1 MRPPTIRDVAA
12 RAGVSKSLVSLV
24 LRGSGSVRPDK
35 RQAVLAA
42 VEELGYRPNAAA
54 RSLSERRTRTVGVLL
69 NDMRNPW
76 FVELLDGLNS
86 RLHDAG
92 LHMLLADGHLNRRLG
107 EDLTRTF
114 TELRVDGLVAVG
126 TLRDPRALRVA
137 AGRVPTVVAGT
148 REPELPG
155 VDVVA
160 GDDERGARLATGHL
174 VALGHRHIAHIAGQG
189 AVGDLRRRGFEAA
202 MRAHGLAGT
211 AVVEQGDLTEEGGY
225 RATVRLLSRT
235 RRPTAV
241 FAVNDMACVGAL
253 SAAEE
258 SGLRVPGDLSLAG
271 YDNTYLSRLRHL
283 WLTTV
288 DNASH
293 DVGRRAAQRLLD
305 RIDDRHLPRTVDLT
319 SPALEVR
326 GTTAPPAATG

>member
-24 LRGSGSVRPDK
+24 LRGSESVRPEK
-35 RQAVLAA
+35 RRAVLAA
-42 VEELGYRPNAAA
+42 IEELGYRPNAAA

-69 NDMRNPW
+69 NDLRNPW
-76 FVELLDGLNS
+76 FVELLDGLNA
-86 RLHDAG
+86 RLHDSG
-92 LHMLLADGHLNRRLG
+92 LHVLLADGRLNRRLG
-107 EDLTRTF
+107 QDLTRTF
-114 TELRVDGLVAVG
+114 TELRVDGVVAVG
-126 TLRDPRALRVA
+126 TLQDPAALRTA
-137 AGRVPTVVAGT
+137 ADRVPTVVAGT

-155 VDVVA
+155 VDVIA
-160 GDDERGARLATGHL
+160 GDDERGARLATEHL
-174 VALGHRHIAHIAGQG
+174 IGLGHRRIAHIAGRG
-189 AVGDLRRRGFEAA
+189 AVGELRRRGFEAA
-202 MRAHGLAGT
+202 MREHGLADT

-225 RATVRLLSRT
+225 RATVRLLSR
-235 RRPTAV
+235 RQRPTAV
-241 FAVNDMACVGAL
+241 FAVNDMTCVGAL

-293 DVGRRAAQRLLD
+293 DVGRLAAQRLLD
-305 RIDDRHLPRTVDLT
+305 RIEDPGRPRTVDLT
-319 SPALEVR
+319 VPVLEVR
-326 GTTAPPAATG
+326 GTTAAPSGGG